1 MGVPVPA
8 YRALTLAFAF
18 TRVTSSPHN
27 LPAVVLVGAVIR
39 KSTWAQAGTA
49 VTRLPAELAHL
60 LAGSLPMPEV
70 PLQRLAQSSRLCL
83 DAFRDGDCVASGC
96 VLPLKSSLLT
106 PVSECYTNK

>member
-1 MGVPVPA
+1 MAVPVPA
-8 YRALTLAFAF
+8 YRALTLTFAF

-27 LPAVVLVGAVIR
+27 LLAVVLLGLLLG

-49 VTRLPAELAHL
+49 VTRLPAGLAHL
-60 LAGSLPMPEV
+60 LAGSLPMPEA

-96 VLPLKSSLLT
+96 VLPLKSSLLN